1 MAKRRWLFSVVD
13 DDHEVFLNENGL
25 AVDYSDAQEW
35 IGDDREAADECER
48 RADLYEELS
57 GKLVLKIKHH
67 SIGVVL

>member
-1 MAKRRWLFSVVD
+1 MKRRWLFSVVE

-48 RADLYEELS
+48 RADLYEES
-57 GKLVLKIKHH
+57 TRGLVLKVKCH